1 VSDKFLSKGTIVST
15 RADRETPNQP
25 TEALARSEE
34 NEFDLPTVVLVNQY
48 SASASEIVAGA
59 LKDQGRAYV
68 VGERTFGKGSVQMLF
83 PISNRAAYLK
93 LTTSHY
99 YLPKGKCIHR
109 EENSTEWG
117 VDPHLTI
124 EMTPEQMKAAI
135 EARQELDVLRDAN
148 AAPAEGEQEKLND
161 EAPVVKETVAAA
173 SKKDPLASDPQLS
186 AALLLLRMKVAAH
199 L

>member
-1 VSDKFLSKGTIVST
+1 
-15 RADRETPNQP
+15 
-25 TEALARSEE
+25 
-34 NEFDLPTVVLVNQY
+34 
-48 SASASEIVAGA
+48 
-59 LKDQGRAYV
+59 
-68 VGERTFGKGSVQMLF
+68 VQMLF
-83 PISNRAAYLK
+83 PLASRSAYLK

-135 EARQELDVLRDAN
+135 ESRQELDVLRDAN
-148 AAPAEGEQEKLND
+148 AAPAEGEQPKLND
-161 EAPVVKETVAAA
+161 VAPAVKDTVANATA
-173 SKKDPLASDPQLS
+173 KKDPLSSDPQLS

-199 L
+199 M

>member
-1 VSDKFLSKGTIVST
+1 
-15 RADRETPNQP
+15 
-25 TEALARSEE
+25 
-34 NEFDLPTVVLVNQY
+34 
-48 SASASEIVAGA
+48 
-59 LKDQGRAYV
+59 
-68 VGERTFGKGSVQMLF
+68 MLF
-83 PISNRAAYLK
+83 PLASRSAYLK

-135 EARQELDVLRDAN
+135 ESRQELDVLRDAN
-148 AAPAEGEQEKLND
+148 AAPAEGEQPKLND
-161 EAPVVKETVAAA
+161 VAPAVKDTVANATA
-173 SKKDPLASDPQLS
+173 KKDPLSSDPQLS

-199 L
+199 M